1 MARFTSIGMGR
12 KKFVAS
18 AAEEARTTVQNDQS
32 GEPNAGPSSV
42 PAAEG
47 KSNVDGSQ
55 TAGKKK
61 RRGRARM
68 RDEAG
73 KRIVIGEKK
82 GPDDGKVA
90 PRWGRDP
97 ELARTCNVVAWL
109 PQSLKHRIQDVQNF
123 LPSTQRTES
132 NVVLK
137 TVTLM

>member
-18 AAEEARTTVQNDQS
+18 AAEEARATVQNDQS
-32 GEPNAGPSSV
+32 GEPDAGPSSA

-61 RRGRARM
+61 RRGRIRA
-68 RDEAG
+68 RDESG
-73 KRIVIGEKK
+73 KRIAIGEKK

-97 ELARTCNVVAWL
+97 ELARTYSVVAWL
-109 PQSLKHRIQDVQNF
+109 SQSLKNKFQDVQNF
-123 LPSTQRTES
+123 PPSTQRTEN

-137 TVTLM
+137 IAMPM